1 MEDPLIHYNTKKGQ
15 GEPNYERKITIRGN
29 AGNSRHDDEYRHKA
43 QKDAAQKDR
52 APRRAERTAHQRS
65 QCGDGGG
72 TRGAEAALPEEN
84 EYSEVS
90 IVKKEKKRRG
100 VSVVAIQVA
109 VIAVLAAVIVLSNFY
124 IENTG
129 INAFLRYVF
138 SPSASEQ
145 TDDRTYNEFMAQLPT
160 KNGEVVLEEGVMTF
174 SAKGSVY
181 SPCDGKV
188 TAVTLK
194 DGKYTIEVEHNKNF
208 KSVISGADYA
218 YVEIGSTVYASIPV
232 GFTRGEEVSLCFYN
246 GENAQITN
254 FNVGD
259 GEVVW
264 AV

>member
-1 MEDPLIHYNTKKGQ
+1 MSEKSQYAEMLEIPVTTTNIVTKPKKTRRKKTAPPEELKEQLINEVNAEMAE
-15 GEPNYERKITIRGN
+15 EP
-29 AGNSRHDDEYRHKA
+29 
-43 QKDAAQKDR
+43 AA
-52 APRRAERTAHQRS
+52 
-65 QCGDGGG
+65 
-72 TRGAEAALPEEN
+72 AEAALPEEN

-160 KNGEVVLEEGVMTF
+160 KNGDVVLEEGVMTF

-194 DGKYTIEVEHNKNF
+194 DGKYTIEVEHNKNL

>member
-1 MEDPLIHYNTKKGQ
+1 M
-15 GEPNYERKITIRGN
+15 
-29 AGNSRHDDEYRHKA
+29 
-43 QKDAAQKDR
+43 
-52 APRRAERTAHQRS
+52 
-65 QCGDGGG
+65 
-72 TRGAEAALPEEN
+72 
-84 EYSEVS
+84 
-90 IVKKEKKRRG
+90 
-100 VSVVAIQVA
+100 
-109 VIAVLAAVIVLSNFY
+109 
-124 IENTG
+124 
-129 INAFLRYVF
+129 
-138 SPSASEQ
+138 
-145 TDDRTYNEFMAQLPT
+145 
-160 KNGEVVLEEGVMTF
+160 LEEGVMTF

>member
-1 MEDPLIHYNTKKGQ
+1 MLEIPVTTTNIVTKPKKTRRKKTAPPEELKEQLIN
-15 GEPNYERKITIRGN
+15 EVN
-29 AGNSRHDDEYRHKA
+29 AEMAEES
-43 QKDAAQKDR
+43 AA
-52 APRRAERTAHQRS
+52 
-65 QCGDGGG
+65 
-72 TRGAEAALPEEN
+72 AEAALPEEN

-160 KNGEVVLEEGVMTF
+160 KNGDVVLEEGVMTF